1 MRLNSTRMKQKFILF
16 ATLCTICLLSTS
28 CDDGHI
34 DDPVFDYCSDGYNV
48 QITGTFK
55 RLDTWTGNYSVVA
68 AAFNDES
75 EYSLIQKVLPS
86 AATDSTT
93 EVVSLSNVSAHAQTI
108 EIAVVNTLRKR
119 IATIYSYPI
128 PNNQH
133 PDDTIK
139 INVGELN
146 VGMFGAINHFIFQG
160 TGTNCA
166 RCHSTAD
173 GAGHLDLTAENA
185 YASLVNV
192 AAYKDNTQTRV
203 IPFDAANSF
212 FYKVI
217 KDGDESISYSHT
229 GLLTEDKYA
238 VFLDII
244 AAWIN
249 GGAKE

>member
-1 MRLNSTRMKQKFILF
+1 MKQILILF

-34 DDPVFDYCSDGYNV
+34 DDPVFDYNSDGYNV

-119 IATIYSYPI
+119 VATIYSYPI

-146 VGMFGAINHFIFQG
+146 VGMFGAINQFIFQG
-160 TGTNCA
+160 TSTNCA

-173 GAGHLDLTAENA
+173 GVEHLDLTAENA
-185 YASLVNV
+185 DASLVNV
-192 AAYKDNTQTRV
+192 VADKDSTQTRV
-203 IPFDAANSF
+203 LPFDAANSF

-229 GLLTEDKYA
+229 GLFTEDKYA

-244 AAWIN
+244 ASCIN